1 MHHFRTFS
9 QTQGTSFTA
18 STKMWSVEQ
27 QLKRSFEMLK
37 RLVLLPVP
45 RGRSH
50 NARRNKARWCVS
62 ALLLFF
68 FPGSLNF
75 FAWNWLCSYF
85 PRTTHQSSQER
96 ERERSAVRG
105 EGQNPW
111 CEVKDTLYYE
121 RSSANSTGCF
131 RHCSFKAHSKDC
143 SQFVFHCFPP
153 FVAVKMAERALANLC
168 ALFSRIERG
177 PMLRT
182 L

>member
-85 PRTTHQSSQER
+85 PRTTHQSSEER
-96 ERERSAVRG
+96 ERGVLWEERGRIHDAKSKTPFIMSAAALIRLVVSDTAPLRHTVRI
-105 EGQNPW
+105 
-111 CEVKDTLYYE
+111 
-121 RSSANSTGCF
+121 
-131 RHCSFKAHSKDC
+131 
-143 SQFVFHCFPP
+143 
-153 FVAVKMAERALANLC
+153 ALNLC
-168 ALFSRIERG
+168 FTAFHHLWQLKWPRELWQISVLYFQE
-177 PMLRT
+177 
-182 L
+182 